1 MDTIKS
7 DDRTEK
13 YYVSLNDAIDL
24 ERLGFNWTTKEKQ
37 PKNYYYYNGKDLC
50 APNYS
55 QVLNWLIH
63 KHDMYVVDKYRNN
76 PHGGEEGE
84 LYFVYRIGYYM
95 EFRLLGGKFFKLDT
109 LLIEVERFVVG
120 EVIKLLKERAES
132 SRLELR
138 RNKILKL
145 ERDLCKTFC
154 EKWKLI

>member
-24 ERLGFNWTTKEKQ
+24 ERLGFKWTPNEKQ

-63 KHDMYVVDKYRNN
+63 KHDMYVIDKYHSGHE
-76 PHGGEEGE
+76 PK
-84 LYFVYRIGYYM
+84 LYFMYRIGYYM
-95 EFRLLGGKFFKLDT
+95 DFRVLGGKGFELDT

-120 EVIKLLKERAES
+120 EIIKLLKERAES

-145 ERDLCKTFC
+145 ERDLYKSLC
-154 EKWKLI
+154 ENVD